1 MCWCWCQIETAS
13 VSVCTTPLICGQRC
27 DHQVSNRTISRR
39 WQSDQSDRQSDQS
52 NPHLWGGEECRP
64 PGVGHSKPKFLSNS
78 NMNANLMKIFIPSKS
93 GSFPWFS
100 PRRLPRP
107 PSSFKSHRLICKTFN
122 IMQNTFSVKTLTHTI
137 NAKLNTSKLFIW
149 KFVFTDE
156 LNSVAIMWEAF
167 YKLPKVLSSQEFADR
182 LMLFF

>member
-1 MCWCWCQIETAS
+1 M
-13 VSVCTTPLICGQRC
+13 ICAQRC

-52 NPHLWGGEECRP
+52 NPHLWGSEECRP

-78 NMNANLMKIFIPSKS
+78 NMNANLIRIFIPSKS

-100 PRRLPRP
+100 PRLLPRP

-122 IMQNTFSVKTLTHTI
+122 FMQNTFSVKTLPHTI
-137 NAKLNTSKLFIW
+137 YAKLNIHW
-149 KFVFTDE
+149 KFVLTDE
-156 LNSVAIMWEAF
+156 LNSVAIMGEPF
-167 YKLPKVLSSQEFADR
+167 YKLPKVFFSQEFADR